1 MRISVV
7 NWQTGPDDVDRTIAA
22 ILGPF
27 LTPEKVTLSAHLR
40 RKNRGG
46 RSRISRSGW

>member
-22 ILGPF
+22 IA
-27 LTPEKVTLSAHLR
+27 SAVADLD
-40 RKNRGG
+40 
-46 RSRISRSGW
+46 